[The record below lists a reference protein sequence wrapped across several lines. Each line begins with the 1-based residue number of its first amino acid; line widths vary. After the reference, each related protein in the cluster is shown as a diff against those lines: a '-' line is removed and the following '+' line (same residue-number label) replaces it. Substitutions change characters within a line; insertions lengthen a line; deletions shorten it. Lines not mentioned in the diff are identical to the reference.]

1 MPSRFCLAAGGEIH
15 HTASYVARISAG
27 EITSE
32 NAEERK
38 RIMEIRRA
46 NDNIEDF
53 SAVEA
58 AIEEELDDGGGGGVL
73 DDDNGDPDPSD
84 ILVGGHPVPPENTLG
99 VREKHPYSK
108 WRLGA
113 DRIHKYKITGLRRRL

>member
-1 MPSRFCLAAGGEIH
+1 M
-15 HTASYVARISAG
+15 VVSAG

-38 RIMEIRRA
+38 RMMEIRRA

-58 AIEEELDDGGGGGVL
+58 AIEEDLA
-73 DDDNGDPDPSD
+73 DDNGDISD
-84 ILVGGHPVPPENTLG
+84 ISGILVGGHPVPPENTLG
-99 VREKHPYSK
+99 VRERPLN
-108 WRLGA
+108 RG
-113 DRIHKYKITGLRRRL
+113 